1 MAFKKKTSPTGNL
14 KKEIQNS
21 QGIQDNQE
29 ILTEE
34 ITYQEIS
41 ETNETLE
48 IPESSLQK
56 TIQVKFIRHFYSPK
70 QNTTIFVD
78 SSGNGIEVP
87 LQDEHLNLKP
97 GDVYNLRI

>member
-14 KKEIQNS
+14 KKEIQN
-21 QGIQDNQE
+21 NEE

-34 ITYQEIS
+34 ITYQEIQD
-41 ETNETLE
+41 